1 MFAKVN
7 PRPNFPKIEKKILDY
22 WAKNKIFKK
31 SVDKK
36 ASKGNYVF
44 FEGPPTANGK
54 PGVHHIEA
62 RAFKDLFPRY
72 KTMRGH
78 RVVRKAGWDTHG
90 LPVELE
96 VEKNLGFSG
105 KRDIEEYGIERFN
118 RKCKVSVWKYK
129 EDWEEMTRRIGFWLD
144 MEDPYVTFDNDYIE
158 SVWWIIKQVWDKGL
172 LYQGHKVVPYCP
184 RCGTALSSHE
194 VAQGYKKVKE
204 ESVFVKFKIKD
215 QISKIKN
222 TNQKSKIKIT
232 SRFLNGKEDVYFLAW
247 TTTPWTLPGNLALAL
262 GEDIDYVLVEV
273 GAGLVPALHRNDAEP
288 AQGDHKGRPYRECF
302 ILARERLEILEGKY
316 KIIKEFKGKDLA
328 GTPYEPLYPVFS
340 GEESEHIY
348 HSVLADFVTTDE
360 GTGIVHTAVMYG
372 EDDYRLGEKLG
383 LPKRHTVNL
392 QGKFKVKNQPSSPE
406 PQVEGKSKIEA
417 ALQLLRKIEGKFVKD
432 AEGDIVSDL
441 KKRGLFYKSEM
452 YEHDYP
458 FCWRCKTPLLY
469 YAKKSWFI
477 AMSKLRKKLKENNEE
492 INWVPDY
499 LKHGR
504 FGKWLEEVKDWAVS
518 RERYWGTPL
527 PVWQC
532 QTGNFQFPISNFQ
545 TNYKLQISNSRQ
557 CGNVRVIG
565 SVKELEKLSNRKIGD
580 LHRPDIDKIKFKC
593 EKCGGEMRRVLE
605 VIDCWFDAGSMPF
618 AQYHYPFEN
627 KAKIDRG
634 EQYPADFIC
643 EAIDQTRGWFYTL
656 LAIST
661 LLDKGTS
668 YKNVI
673 SLGHVLDVRG
683 QKMSKSRGNVVD
695 PFKALEQY
703 SADALR
709 WFFYTVNK
717 PQESKNFDPQI
728 LRDIVSRFILT
739 LWNSYSFFVTYANID
754 KFGRGDPKWSPGTR
768 FYRRGRPHGAAPT
781 GNILDKWIIS
791 RLTGLN
797 KKIVQYLDD
806 YNVLRSAKEIEKFV
820 DDLSNWYIRRS
831 RRRFWKSE
839 DDQDKTE
846 GYQTLYFVLVNLSK
860 ILAPFMPFV
869 SEEIYRNLTGDDS
882 VHLAAFPEIDQKLFD
897 QKLNQQME
905 FVRQVVASG
914 LSLRAKAGIKV
925 RQPLSKFKVQSA
937 KCLPSPRL
945 RQAGKVTAG
954 HLERQPRISPPL
966 LELIKEELNVK
977 EVKFV
982 SGLKKAKGFLTAEE
996 GGIKVGL
1003 DTKVTPELKREGMAR
1018 DLVRAIQEARK
1029 KAGFQVSDRIEL
1041 FVERKGMKFNKAISE
1056 WEEYIKKETLAVKI
1070 SDQKG
1075 DVDYSEIVKIEGEEV
1090 WVGVKKIK
1098 SD

>member
-1 MFAKVN
+1 MFKKVT
-7 PRPNFPKIEKKILDY
+7 PKPDFSKIEKTILDY

-31 SVDKK
+31 TVDKK
-36 ASKGNYVF
+36 ALQGDYVF

-118 RKCKVSVWKYK
+118 KKCKSSVWKYK
-129 EDWEEMTRRIGFWLD
+129 EDWEEMTRRIGFWLEMD
-144 MEDPYVTFDNDYIE
+144 DPYVTFDNDYIE
-158 SVWWIIKQVWDKGL
+158 SVWWILKQIWDKGL

-184 RCGTALSSHE
+184 RCGTTLSSHE

-204 ESVFVKFKIKD
+204 ESVYLKFKVKSEILNLKST
-215 QISKIKN
+215 SKK
-222 TNQKSKIKIT
+222 
-232 SRFLNGKEDVYFLAW
+232 LNFRVAGQLLERGRDIYFLAW

-262 GEDIDYVLVEV
+262 GEDIKYVMIEN
-273 GAGLVPALHRNDAEP
+273 RR
-288 AQGDHKGRPYRECF
+288 QGGIECL
-302 ILARERLEILEGKY
+302 ILAKDCLEVIEGDY
-316 KIIKEFKGKDLA
+316 KIVKESKGKDLA
-328 GTPYEPLYPVFS
+328 GIKYEPLYPIFS
-340 GEESEHIY
+340 GKEGENIY
-348 HSVLADFVTTDE
+348 RTALADFVTTDE

-383 LPKRHTVNL
+383 LPKKHTVDL
-392 QGKFKVKNQPSSPE
+392 QGKFDLENVKFQSPNIKSSS
-406 PQVEGKSKIEA
+406 KSKVQIVKS
-417 ALQLLRKIEGKFVKD
+417 LQAFNGKFVKD

-441 KKRGLFYKSEM
+441 KKRGLLYKPEM

-477 AMSKLRKKLKENNEE
+477 AMSKLRKKLQENNEK
-492 INWVPDY
+492 INWVPNY

-527 PVWQC
+527 PVWEC

-545 TNYKLQISNSRQ
+545 KNSKSQIPSSKQ
-557 CGNVRVIG
+557 CGNIKIIG
-565 SVKELEKLSNRKIGD
+565 SVKELKELSGKKIED

-593 EKCGGEMRRVLE
+593 EKCGGEMRRVPE

-627 KAKIDRG
+627 KAKIDKG

-643 EAIDQTRGWFYTL
+643 EAVDQTRGWFYTL

-668 YKNVI
+668 YTNVI
-673 SLGHVLDVRG
+673 SLGHVLDAKGR
-683 QKMSKSRGNVVD
+683 KMSKSRGNVVN
-695 PFKALEQY
+695 PFKALDQY
-703 SADALR
+703 GADALR

-728 LRDIVSRFILT
+728 LRDIISRFILT
-739 LWNSYSFFVTYANID
+739 LWNSYAFFVTYANID
-754 KFGRGDPKWSPGTR
+754 KFSRSDPKWSPGAR
-768 FYRRGRPHGAAPT
+768 FYKRERPPAYAQAPAGRHGTAPT
-781 GNILDKWIIS
+781 GNILDKWIVS

-797 KKIVQYLDD
+797 KNIVQYLDD

-869 SEEIYRNLTGDDS
+869 SEEIYRNLTGQDS
-882 VHLAAFPEIDQKLFD
+882 VHLAAFPEIDKKLFD
-897 QKLNQQME
+897 QKLNEQMK
-905 FVRQVVASG
+905 FVRQVAALG
-914 LSLRAKAGIKV
+914 LNLRAKAGIKV
-925 RQPLSKFKVQSA
+925 RQPLGKFKVTKGHPERSET
-937 KCLPSPRL
+937 KRRIPSSL
-945 RQAGKVTAG
+945 
-954 HLERQPRISPPL
+954 I
-966 LELIKEELNVK
+966 ELIQEELNVK
-977 EVKFV
+977 EVEFV
-982 SGLKKAKGFLTAEE
+982 SRFKKSKDFLTAEE
-996 GGIKVGL
+996 GGVKVGL
-1003 DTKVTPELKREGMAR
+1003 DTKVTLKLKREGMAR
-1018 DLVRAIQEARK
+1018 DLVRVIQEARK
-1029 KAGFQVSDRIEL
+1029 KADFQVSDRIEL
-1041 FVERKGMKFNKAISE
+1041 FVERKGIKFNKATSE
-1056 WEEYIKKETLAVKI
+1056 WEEYIKEETLAVKM